1 MQAQRFNLHEM
12 EVLEQKV
19 LRFDVDGL
27 AFDPA
32 VLLLSENI
40 ILKFEVSCSH
50 KDTNLIL
57 LTLIWKIH
65 YMDMEDNELLGLLI
79 THDHF
84 INKSEINFTK
94 MKRIILLSSLNA
106 RQKIEDRVSA
116 DFLLNSN
123 FDNLDVKLFTSNVIL
138 VLSAT

>member
-1 MQAQRFNLHEM
+1 MINLHKM
-12 EVLEQKV
+12 EILEQKV
-19 LRFDVDGL
+19 LRFDVDGM

-32 VLLLSENI
+32 VVLLSENI
-40 ILKFEVSCSH
+40 NLKFEVSCSY

-65 YMDMEDNELLGLLI
+65 YMDMEDNELIGLLI

-84 INKSEINFTK
+84 INKTEVNFIK
-94 MKRIILLSSLNA
+94 IKRIILLSSLNA

-116 DFLLNSN
+116 EFLLNSN
-123 FDNLDVKLFTSNVIL
+123 FDNLDVKLFASNVIL
-138 VLSAT
+138 GLFST